1 MDTQTNDLYLNIP
14 QMQCILADPKELYA
28 HMGRGLGKST
38 EIIAHLSANR
48 VYDMPRA
55 GFLIMGRTYKQ
66 ILTLTLPATIVGW
79 EKRGLIEGVHFVV
92 GEKPPWNVKAYG
104 APVKDYTHFIS
115 FYTGTG
121 FHLGSQDRA
130 GLVNS
135 LTVWGIF
142 GDESKNF
149 IEDRLKEDAMP
160 TLRGSL
166 NAFQGNPHNRCIVL
180 TSSMPSLPDGQW
192 LFDMEKRM
200 NAKKMQ
206 AIINL
211 AWFVEDLKA
220 QFNEAGE
227 YFKPRIAKKIALYQ
241 RKLNKWRL
249 DKDGQVLYMESSSLA
264 NIHILRP
271 DYILQQK
278 EILKGKFNTEILNLR
293 PKRGESLFYANL
305 APRHY
310 YTDFNYAY
318 LDRFN
323 HKNIK
328 ENDDCEGDND
338 RVKGVPL
345 IIGMDFGPNFNC
357 IVTVQKVESLR
368 EIRFLKNHW
377 VKSPKIIDHV
387 CQEWCDYYRKHNT
400 RELTFYYDNTGNN
413 PQANSDLTYAQQAAS
428 VFRANGWDVTFK
440 TIGGSNPQH
449 DKKHLLWNLMLLEQD
464 RGLYKIRINES
475 NASDLKHSMEFAPAK
490 EDSKGKTRKDK
501 DSEKKKTI
509 PPEEATHLS
518 DAADTIIFGEFRNAL
533 DLLDVSSYYDILV
546 R

>member
-1 MDTQTNDLYLNIP
+1 MNDLYLNIP
-14 QMQCILADPKELYA
+14 QLQCILADPKELYA
-28 HMGRGLGKST
+28 NMGRGLGKST
-38 EIIAHLSANR
+38 EIIAHLTANR
-48 VYDMPRA
+48 VYDMPKA

-66 ILTLTLPATIVGW
+66 ILTKTLPATIDGW
-79 EKRGLIEGVHFVV
+79 SKRGFVEGVHYVI
-92 GEKPPWNVKAYG
+92 GEKPPWNVKAFG
-104 APVKDYTHFIS
+104 APVKDFTHFIS

-121 FHLGSQDRA
+121 FHLGSQDRQ

-142 GDESKNF
+142 GDESKLLLEERF
-149 IEDRLKEDAMP
+149 KEDAMP
-160 TLRGSL
+160 TLRGNL
-166 NAFQGNPHNRCIVL
+166 NAFPDNPHNRSIVL
-180 TSSMPSLPDGQW
+180 TSSMPPLPDGQW
-192 LFDMEKRM
+192 LYDMEKRM
-200 NAKKMQ
+200 NENKMR

-220 QFNEAGE
+220 RYAEAGE
-227 YFKPRIAKKIALYQ
+227 YFKPRIAKKIGVYE

-249 DKDGQVLYMESSSLA
+249 DKDGQVMYVEASSLA

-278 EILKGKFNTEILNLR
+278 EILKGKFRTEILNLR

-305 APRHY
+305 APRHF
-310 YTDFNYAY
+310 YTDFNYPY

-323 HKNIK
+323 YKNIK
-328 ENDDCEGDND
+328 ENDNCQGDND
-338 RVKGVPL
+338 LVKSNPL

-357 IVTVQKVESLR
+357 IVTAQKVVSLR

-387 CQEWCDYYRKHNT
+387 CQEWCDYYHTHSNRD
-400 RELTFYYDNTGNN
+400 LTFYYDNTGNN
-413 PQANSDLTYAQQAAS
+413 RQANSDITYAQQAAA
-428 VFRANGWDVTFK
+428 VFRRNGWNVSLR

-449 DKKHLLWNLMLLEQD
+449 DKKHLLWNLMLLEED
-464 RGLYKIRINES
+464 KSFYRVRINES
-475 NASDLKHSMEFAPAK
+475 NASDLKHSMEFAPSK
-490 EDSKGKTRKDK
+490 EDTNGKTRKDK
-501 DSEKKKTI
+501 SSEKKPTV

-518 DAADTIIFGEFRNAL
+518 DAADTIVFGEFQNAL
-533 DLLDVSSYYDILV
+533 DLIDNVYYDVII